1 MGLGVGSAPDRRRQ
15 DGLSELSI
23 HFAPAGTL
31 PAGAVSSTSVRLCI
45 RRREWLL
52 VLAVSLGCILF
63 GISTLKP
70 QTLQAYD
77 QPLYL
82 GIASDLL
89 QTGTYTNGRWGE
101 AGKPGA
107 YTAPLY
113 PALIAGVAALD
124 SRLASS
130 AACVR
135 AAPWPAMAA
144 CGDALGALLP
154 LQIALLAG
162 TLALVWRSTL
172 AIGGGR
178 WAAWYALLAAGIGT
192 TEYAVYARTAMT
204 EALSLP
210 LSALCGLWSVQLVQR
225 PRAML
230 AVALGIGLGLLTLA
244 RPEYLYLTAAIG
256 IVGVTVALWDRRLGL
271 AMAAACV
278 IGGATI
284 APWSL
289 RNEAL
294 FGTVAPTSGYAGF
307 ILAQRM
313 AYEAMTP
320 MEWLA
325 QWLYALPGFGPAAA
339 RMAFPNDVARL
350 GWQERP
356 DTFYM
361 VGNTTMVQELAAKAP
376 NPADQVGYLIRTYV
390 WPHPFRFAAV
400 TLVMAWKSLWVRK
413 YFSIVAVPFFAVM
426 LWQAIRRRDRLRLA
440 FVLPP
445 LFIVALHAATSVAT
459 PRYSLILV
467 PAYAA
472 AFGLAVGPRLER
484 WWLERRLHRFFP

>member
-1 MGLGVGSAPDRRRQ
+1 MQ
-15 DGLSELSI
+15 
-23 HFAPAGTL
+23 FAPAGTV
-31 PAGAVSSTSVRLCI
+31 PAGEASSTSTRLGI
-45 RRREWLL
+45 GRREWLL
-52 VLAVSLGCILF
+52 VFAISLGCILF
-63 GISTLKP
+63 GVSTLKP
-70 QTLQAYD
+70 QNLQAYD

-101 AGKPGA
+101 AGKSGA

-113 PALIAGVAALD
+113 PAFITAIAALD
-124 SRLASS
+124 PRLASS

-144 CGDALGALLP
+144 CGSELGALVP
-154 LQIALLAG
+154 LQIALFAV

-172 AIGGGR
+172 AIGGNR
-178 WAAWYALLAAGIGT
+178 WAAWCALLGAGLGT

-210 LSALCGLWSVQLVQR
+210 LSALCGLWLILLVQR
-225 PRAML
+225 PRARL

-256 IVGVTVALWDRRLGL
+256 LAGLVIALWNRRLGL
-271 AMAAACV
+271 AMAGACLLA
-278 IGGATI
+278 GATL

-294 FGTVAPTSGYAGF
+294 FGTAAPTSGYAGF

-313 AYEAMTP
+313 AYQAMTP
-320 MEWLA
+320 MEWVA
-325 QWLYALPGFGPAAA
+325 QWLYSLPGFGPASA
-339 RMAFPNDVARL
+339 RIVFPNDVARL

-361 VGNTTMVQELAAKAP
+361 VGNTTMIQELAQNAP
-376 NPADQVGYLIRTYV
+376 NPADQVGYLLRTYV
-390 WPHPFRFAAV
+390 WPHPFRFVAV
-400 TLVMAWKSLWVRK
+400 TVVMAWKSLWVRK
-413 YFSIVAVPFFAVM
+413 YFSIVAMPFFAVL
-426 LWQAIRRRDRLRLA
+426 LWQAIRRRDRLHLA

-445 LFIVALHAATSVAT
+445 LFIVALHAATTVAT

-472 AFGLAVGPRLER
+472 AFGLVVGPRLEK
-484 WWLERRLHRFFP
+484 WWLERRLHRILP

>member
-1 MGLGVGSAPDRRRQ
+1 MVA
-15 DGLSELSI
+15 
-23 HFAPAGTL
+23 
-31 PAGAVSSTSVRLCI
+31 
-45 RRREWLL
+45 
-52 VLAVSLGCILF
+52 LGCILW
-63 GISTLKP
+63 GVANQRP

-89 QTGTYTNGRWGE
+89 QTGRYTNGRWGE
-101 AGKPGA
+101 AGQPGA

-113 PALIAGVAALD
+113 PALIAAVAAAD
-124 SRLASS
+124 ARLATA

-135 AAPWPAMAA
+135 TASFADIAA
-144 CGDALGALLP
+144 CPGSLGLLIP
-154 LQIALLAG
+154 LQILMMAVTLL
-162 TLALVWRSTL
+162 LVWRSTL
-172 AIGGGR
+172 AIGGNR
-178 WAAWYALLAAGIGT
+178 WAAWCAMLAAGLGT

-210 LSALCGLWSVQLVQR
+210 LSAFCGLLLVLLVRR
-225 PRAML
+225 PRVF
-230 AVALGIGLGLLTLA
+230 VAGSLGIGLGLLTLT
-244 RPEYLYLTAAIG
+244 RPEYLYLAAAIG
-256 IVGVTVALWDRRLGL
+256 AAGAGIAVFNRRLGL
-271 AMAAACV
+271 SMVAATLLA
-278 IGGATI
+278 GLTI
-284 APWSL
+284 APWSM

-294 FGTVAPTSGYAGF
+294 FGTPAPTSGYAGF

-320 MEWLA
+320 REWLA
-325 QWLYALPGFGPAAA
+325 QWLYALPGFGPALA
-339 RMAFPNDVARL
+339 RDLLPGDVARL

-361 VGNTTMVQELAAKAP
+361 VGNTTMVQDLAAHAP
-376 NPADQVGYLIRTYV
+376 NPADQVGYLLGAYV

-413 YFSIVAVPFFAVM
+413 YFSLVAVPCFLLMTVT
-426 LWQAIRRRDRLRLA
+426 AIVQRDRLRLA

-445 LFIVALHAATSVAT
+445 LFVLGLHAATTVAT
-459 PRYSLILV
+459 PRYSLMLV

-472 AFGLAVGPRLER
+472 SFGLLAGPWLER
-484 WWLERRLHRFFP
+484 RVRPVLERRLHRRFGVEHEA